1 MSTAKSANAP
11 KFMGVGYVAHTMLKC
26 CEPERKQMPVYDFK
40 CECGETR
47 TITVSIPPGE
57 FKMSC
62 VCGKEMK
69 RVYGIGAVTFK
80 GSGWGKDKN

>member
-1 MSTAKSANAP
+1 
-11 KFMGVGYVAHTMLKC
+11 
-26 CEPERKQMPVYDFK
+26 MPIYDFK

-47 TITVSIPPGE
+47 TITISIPPGD

-69 RVYGIGAVTFK
+69 KVFGIGAVTFK
-80 GSGWGKDKN
+80 GTGWGKDKN